1 MGNTHPLG
9 RQMDSRGIADPMYQA
24 RTTALGHGVD
34 TMGVMTQPDA
44 DASIDSVEPARWQ
57 RAAALFVRWREG
69 DRRAMD
75 ELVRLMSPPLWHVVR
90 AYGLD
95 HALAQDVVQ
104 TTWLTLVRR
113 HETIQDPQA
122 VSGWLTMCARREAWR
137 VGTQHRKADPTE
149 AESLEPHLPVHESA
163 EQTAAQDDETRRLWA
178 AVGTLNER
186 CQRLLRI
193 VAFEDR
199 PDYARIA
206 QDLAMPIGSIG
217 PTRQRCLAKLRAALV
232 GDGWRD
238 DDGD

>member
-1 MGNTHPLG
+1 V
-9 RQMDSRGIADPMYQA
+9 YQ
-24 RTTALGHGVD
+24 TDTSMLGHGVD
-34 TMGVMTQPDA
+34 RMGAMTHTGAEP
-44 DASIDSVEPARWQ
+44 SVDSVEPARWE

-69 DRRAMD
+69 DSRAMD
-75 ELVRLMSPPLWHVVR
+75 ELVRLMTPPLWHVVR
-90 AYGLD
+90 SYGLD

-113 HETIQDPQA
+113 HETILDPLA

-137 VGTQHRKADPTE
+137 VGKQHRRADATE

-163 EQTAAQDDETRRLWA
+163 EQTAAQDDETRRLWT
-178 AVGTLNER
+178 AVATLNDR

-206 QDLAMPIGSIG
+206 EDLAMPIGSIG
-217 PTRQRCLAKLRAALV
+217 PTRQRCLAKLRAVLE
-232 GDGWRD
+232 GDGWRGD
-238 DDGD
+238 DDGN

>member
-1 MGNTHPLG
+1 
-9 RQMDSRGIADPMYQA
+9 
-24 RTTALGHGVD
+24 
-34 TMGVMTQPDA
+34 MTQADA
-44 DASIDSVEPARWQ
+44 DAPPGSVEPARWE
-57 RAAALFVRWREG
+57 RAAAFFVRWREG
-69 DRRAMD
+69 DSRAMD
-75 ELVRLMSPPLWHVVR
+75 ELVRLMTPPLWHVVR

-95 HALAQDVVQ
+95 PALAEDVVQ

-113 HETIQDPQA
+113 HETILDPQA

-137 VGTQHRKADPTE
+137 VGKQHRRADATE

-163 EQTAAQDDETRRLWA
+163 EQTAATDDESRRLWN
-178 AVGTLNER
+178 AVSRLDER

-217 PTRQRCLAKLRAALV
+217 PTRQRCLAKLRAGLE
-232 GDGWRD
+232 GDGWRGD
-238 DDGD
+238 DHGE